1 MNTRFTFGGDEHL
14 LCECAEEMSM
24 AAFFKSL
31 AATRAL
37 RERDIEGVTEV
48 CGGNASY
55 LVRFDPDVI
64 HPDRLRELVESIDR
78 EADADEHV
86 LDTRIY
92 EIPVYYA
99 DPWTHETMMQFRE
112 RHQDPEGTDLEYAAR
127 INGHPSVESFIAAHH
142 GSPWFVS
149 QVGFVCGVPWLYQMV
164 ERERQIEA
172 PKYVRPR
179 TDTPRHTIGHGGAF
193 ACIYA
198 VRGAGGYQ
206 MFGITPMP
214 IFDPAQAEP
223 YMQDSMVV
231 CRPGDIVKFRPIE
244 RAEYDDISERVG
256 RHAYSPPMREVR
268 FELAEFEAGIDAY
281 NARLTGVLYDA

>member
-1 MNTRFTFGGDEHL
+1 MKTRFSFGADEHL

-31 AATRAL
+31 AATRAI
-37 RERDIEGVTEV
+37 REASIEGITEV

-64 HPDRLRELVESIDR
+64 HPDRLLAQI
-78 EADADEHV
+78 EALDVAAEQAAPV

-92 EIPVYYA
+92 EIPVYYQ

-112 RHQDPEGTDLEYAAR
+112 RHQEPDSTDLEYAAR
-127 INGHPSVESFIAAHH
+127 INGLPSVAAFIEAHH

-164 ERERQIEA
+164 ERERQIQA

-214 IFDPAQAEP
+214 IFDPAQSQP
-223 YMQDSMVV
+223 YLARSMVM
-231 CRPGDIVKFRPIE
+231 CEPGDIVKFRPVE
-244 RAEYDDISERVG
+244 RAEYDDIEAQVAAHTYQPRIRDVHFDL
-256 RHAYSPPMREVR
+256 R
-268 FELAEFEAGIDAY
+268 EFEADIDGY
-281 NARLTGVLYDA
+281 NARLGGVLYDH